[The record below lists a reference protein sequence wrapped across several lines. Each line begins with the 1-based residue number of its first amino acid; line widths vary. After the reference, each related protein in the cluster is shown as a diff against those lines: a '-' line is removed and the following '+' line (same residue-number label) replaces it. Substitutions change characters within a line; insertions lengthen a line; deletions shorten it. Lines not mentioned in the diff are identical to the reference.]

1 MKAFAIPFAKTM
13 CTMDG
18 EKASVLPT
26 ISSTKSNAKVLST
39 IKFKKGLRRDENYLA
54 ILKER
59 DDEEMPS
66 QPTIP
71 QKVYII
77 FDEYKDVMP
86 EVPKKLPPRKE
97 TNHQIAL
104 KLKDKPPSIGHY
116 HIRPLELAK
125 LKK

>member
-1 MKAFAIPFAKTM
+1 
-13 CTMDG
+13 MDG
-18 EKASVLPT
+18 EKASVVPT
-26 ISSTKSNAKVLST
+26 ISPTKSNAKVLST
-39 IKFKKGLRRDENYLA
+39 MKFKKGLRRDENYLA

-59 DDEEMPS
+59 DDEEMPY

-77 FDEYKDVMP
+77 FDEYKDVML

-97 TNHQIAL
+97 TNHQIEL